1 MRLATGLHASIW
13 DVSLWTLDKLHCRL
27 LDPFPRLD
35 LSSTILSTCIR
46 STVLALALGVSNR
59 KTKDVPGYKHWSD
72 LPKNRQLACVL
83 ASVWGTDFWT
93 LDRLQC
99 GPFEPFA
106 GAGSKLH
113 IYSPHWQTE
122 VKTLRPG
129 LTQAK
134 ATRNW
139 YSCVIIC
146 PNKTKL
152 WHIKG

>member
-59 KTKDVPGYKHWSD
+59 KTKDVPGYMHWSD

-99 GPFEPFA
+99 GPFEPLPELDPN
-106 GAGSKLH
+106 STYIVH
-113 IYSPHWQTE
+113 IDRLKWRPLDPALPKPRQQGIGTVVWLFVQT
-122 VKTLRPG
+122 K
-129 LTQAK
+129 Q
-134 ATRNW
+134 NFD
-139 YSCVIIC
+139 I
-146 PNKTKL
+146 
-152 WHIKG
+152 